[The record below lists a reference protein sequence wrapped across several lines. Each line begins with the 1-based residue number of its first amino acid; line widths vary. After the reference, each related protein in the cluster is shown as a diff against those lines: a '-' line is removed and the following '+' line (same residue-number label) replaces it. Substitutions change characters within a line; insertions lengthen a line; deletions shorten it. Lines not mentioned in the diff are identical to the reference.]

1 MKNLIIKGIVV
12 RVTGDGTGLPLNVL
26 ARVLEGSW
34 TAGLGIT
41 AGILATLEAAFCTGA
56 SLLTGGITPEIVL
69 KLHWNTYNSF
79 TQYLFFTQ

>member
-12 RVTGDGTGLPLNVL
+12 RITRDGTGLPLNVL

-41 AGILATLEAAFCTGA
+41 AGLLATLEAAAGTGA
-56 SLLTGGITPEIVL
+56 SLLAGGITPERVP
-69 KLHWNTYNSF
+69 KLHWNTYSTMVSHGF
-79 TQYLFFTQ
+79 